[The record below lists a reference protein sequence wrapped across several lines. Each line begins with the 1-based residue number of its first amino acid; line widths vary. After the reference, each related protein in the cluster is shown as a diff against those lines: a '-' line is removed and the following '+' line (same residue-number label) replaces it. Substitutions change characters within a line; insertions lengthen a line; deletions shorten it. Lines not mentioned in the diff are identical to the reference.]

1 MSIPCSLVN
10 SSRVP
15 ASTANPQYVTLVGL
29 GAWIIRSPF
38 GKIKVL
44 YGMSFLL
51 CMDFRCKNT
60 IILIVVTEKIQIFAG
75 ILIFFATDCT
85 GCSWPFA
92 VLYKLRYYE

>member
-1 MSIPCSLVN
+1 MLHGRAGSVDNTQSVWQNKSIVWHEFSSLHGF
-10 SSRVP
+10 SL
-15 ASTANPQYVTLVGL
+15 Q
-29 GAWIIRSPF
+29 
-38 GKIKVL
+38 
-44 YGMSFLL
+44 
-51 CMDFRCKNT
+51 NT